1 MNDSTLA
8 WRFDNRYVQLP
19 EVLFVRE
26 RPTPVRQPKLVIF
39 NDGLSQSLG
48 LGLPSGSGQES
59 LAQQLAGNELPPGAD
74 PIAQA
79 YAGHQFGH
87 FNMLGDGRAVV
98 LGEHCCP
105 DGTRVDIQLKGS
117 GRTPFSRR
125 GDGRAALGPMLREYV
140 VSEAMHAL
148 RIPSTRS
155 LAVTLTGEQIY
166 REDILAGA
174 VLTRIASSHLRV
186 GTFEYAAAR
195 RDAAAL
201 RALVAFAIERHY
213 PECAQ
218 AQEPALAL
226 LRAVI
231 SRQVRLIVEWMRVG
245 FIHGVMNTDN
255 MSISGETIDYGPCAF
270 LDVYDPET
278 VFSSIDHGGR
288 YAFGNQPVIAQWN
301 LARFAESLLTLL
313 HDDADEALRMAETE
327 IKAFTGQFE
336 ETWLSMMRGKLGLP
350 GEEPE
355 DRQLADDWLGWMRD
369 REVDYTNQFRELCQG
384 LLPADRLAAD
394 PRLAAWYARWQERR
408 ARADEA
414 GRDRALAD
422 MRQVNPAYIA
432 RNHQVETA
440 LAAAVQRHDLQ
451 PLHRL
456 LRVLAHPYDEREG
469 LEEYAQPAPATPVPY
484 QTFCGT

>member
-1 MNDSTLA
+1 MNDATLS
-8 WRFDNRYVQLP
+8 WRFDNRYVRLP

-26 RPTPVRQPKLVIF
+26 QPTPVRQPKLVIF
-39 NDGLSQSLG
+39 NDGLSHSLG
-48 LGLPSGSGQES
+48 LGRPSGSAHDR

-140 VSEAMHAL
+140 ISEAMTAL
-148 RIPSTRS
+148 LIPSTRS

-166 REDILAGA
+166 REEVLAGA
-174 VLTRIASSHLRV
+174 VLTRVASSHLRV
-186 GTFEYAAAR
+186 GTFQYAAAR
-195 RDAAAL
+195 RDDAAL
-201 RALVAFAIERHY
+201 RALVDFAIERHY

-231 SRQVRLIVEWMRVG
+231 SRQTRLMVEWMRVG

-288 YAFGNQPVIAQWN
+288 YAFVNQPVIAQWN

-327 IKAFTGQFE
+327 IKAFTGQFDE
-336 ETWLSMMRGKLGLP
+336 AWLSMMRSKLGLP

-355 DRQLADDWLGWMRD
+355 DRQLVDDWLGWMRD
-369 REVDYTNQFRELCQG
+369 REVDYTNQFRQLCQG
-384 LLPADRLAAD
+384 LLPVDRLTAD
-394 PRLAAWYARWQERR
+394 PRLAAWHTRWQERR
-408 ARADEA
+408 SRADEA
-414 GRDRALAD
+414 GRNHALAH
-422 MRQVNPAYIA
+422 MRHVNPAYIA
-432 RNHQVETA
+432 RNHQVEAA

-456 LRVLAHPYDEREG
+456 LEVLARPYEEREG
-469 LEEYAQPAPATPVPY
+469 LEEYAQPAPATAVPY